1 MRESG
6 ELEKGRLELLRND
19 LAKRLVG
26 FSSDAPTIDIY
37 ELSSSRLHRED
48 FPVPEMLLLML
59 RNFLGWKWYGP
70 REKVRWTV
78 YGTFSGEPIA
88 IELGKFGL
96 NLLSSLALNKSRK
109 RIEGQ
114 LKSAVNIVEK
124 FLKPVLERQVS
135 SGNVTIGNH
144 LNEFVSRYEF
154 FRGQAEKAFRRAK
167 RKAKEKLKEGHEF
180 PQGFISTLMNSY
192 NRSIKAQQ
200 EGFYHS
206 VAMVDAYFS
215 ALEHRL
221 NLLRAFTGVPLPED
235 GFKAFM
241 SKTWN
246 EKLDEL
252 LGANPSPKARK
263 TLQGMRDIKE
273 RIRNPF
279 AHGGYENDKGA
290 LHVHI
295 PSIGTVPGNMTKFGK
310 SSRFSLIPIG
320 ANDHELNCAIFD
332 DVDKLLS
339 MGHLAGAYRLMEA
352 GIDPSFDEES
362 LQSYKEATSGGEEAL
377 ERFIDHWSHLW
388 ELHTNMDY

>member
-1 MRESG
+1 MPENA
-6 ELEKGRLELLRND
+6 EWEKGQLGLLRID
-19 LAKRLVG
+19 LAKALKG
-26 FSSDAPTIDIY
+26 FSSDALTIDIY
-37 ELSSSRLHRED
+37 ELSGSRLPRDD

-59 RNFLGWKWYGP
+59 RNFLGWRWYGP
-70 REKVRWTV
+70 GEKVRWTV

-96 NLLSSLALNKSRK
+96 TLLSSPALNKSQK

-114 LKSAVNIVEK
+114 LKSSVKIVEK
-124 FLKPVLERQVS
+124 FIKPVLEQQIF
-135 SGNVTIGNH
+135 SGNVGLGNH
-144 LNEFVSRYEF
+144 LTEFVSRYEF
-154 FRGQAEKAFRRAK
+154 FRSQADKAFRRAK
-167 RKAKEKLKEGHEF
+167 RKVKEKPTAGNEHPEGI
-180 PQGFISTLMNSY
+180 ISVLMLGY
-192 NRSIKAQQ
+192 NRSMKAQQ

-252 LGANPSPKARK
+252 LGTNPSPKARK

-295 PSIGTVPGNMTKFGK
+295 PSIGTIPGNITKFGK
-310 SSRFSLIPIG
+310 SARFSLIPIG
-320 ANDHELNCAIFD
+320 ANDHELNCTVFD
-332 DVDKLLS
+332 EVDKLLS

-362 LQSYKEATSGGEEAL
+362 LQSYKEAISGGEEAL

>member
-1 MRESG
+1 MSENG
-6 ELEKGRLELLRND
+6 ALEKGRLELLRND
-19 LAKRLVG
+19 LAKRLEG
-26 FSSDAPTIDIY
+26 FSSNAPAIDIY
-37 ELSSSRLHRED
+37 ELSGSRLPRED

-59 RNFLGWKWYGP
+59 RNFLGWKWSGP

-96 NLLSSLALNKSRK
+96 TMLSSPALSKSRK
-109 RIEGQ
+109 RIKGQ

-124 FLKPVLERQVS
+124 FIRPALEEQVS
-135 SGNVTIGNH
+135 SGKVTIGNH
-144 LNEFVSRYEF
+144 LTEFVSRYEF
-154 FRGQAEKAFRRAK
+154 FRDQAEKAFRRAE
-167 RKAKEKLKEGHEF
+167 RKAKEKPKGGNGLPEGI
-180 PQGFISTLMNSY
+180 ISVLMHGY
-192 NRSIKAQQ
+192 NRSMKAQQ

-246 EKLDEL
+246 GKLDEL
-252 LGANPSPKARK
+252 LGATPSPEARK

-295 PSIGTVPGNMTKFGK
+295 PSIGTIPGNITKFGK
-310 SSRFSLIPIG
+310 SARFSLIPIG
-320 ANDHELNCAIFD
+320 ANDHELNCAVFD
-332 DVDKLLS
+332 EVDKLMS
-339 MGHLAGAYRLMEA
+339 TGHLAGAYRLMEA

-362 LQSYKEATSGGEEAL
+362 LHSYREAISGGEEEL
-377 ERFIDHWSHLW
+377 EAFIDHWNYMW
-388 ELHTNMDY
+388 ELHDNMDY

>member
-1 MRESG
+1 MPENA
-6 ELEKGRLELLRND
+6 EWEKGQLELLRID
-19 LAKRLVG
+19 LAKALKG

-37 ELSSSRLHRED
+37 ELSGSRLPRDD

-59 RNFLGWKWYGP
+59 RNFLGWRWYGP
-70 REKVRWTV
+70 GEKVRWTV

-96 NLLSSLALNKSRK
+96 TLLSSPALNKSQK

-114 LKSAVNIVEK
+114 LKSAVKIVEK
-124 FLKPVLERQVS
+124 FIKPVLEQQIF
-135 SGNVTIGNH
+135 SGNVGLGNH
-144 LNEFVSRYEF
+144 LTEFVSRYEF
-154 FRGQAEKAFRRAK
+154 FRSQADKAFRRAK
-167 RKAKEKLKEGHEF
+167 RKVKEKPTAGNEHPEGI
-180 PQGFISTLMNSY
+180 ISVLMLGY
-192 NRSIKAQQ
+192 NRSMKAQQ

-295 PSIGTVPGNMTKFGK
+295 PSIGTIPGNITKFGK
-310 SSRFSLIPIG
+310 SARFSLIPIG
-320 ANDHELNCAIFD
+320 ANDHELNCTVFD
-332 DVDKLLS
+332 EVDKLLS

-362 LQSYKEATSGGEEAL
+362 LQSYKEGISGGDEAL

>member
-1 MRESG
+1 MPENA
-6 ELEKGRLELLRND
+6 EWEKGQLGLLRID
-19 LAKRLVG
+19 LAKTLKG

-37 ELSSSRLHRED
+37 ELSGSRLRRDD

-59 RNFLGWKWYGP
+59 RNFLGWRWYGP
-70 REKVRWTV
+70 GEKVRWTV

-96 NLLSSLALNKSRK
+96 TLLSSPALNKSQK

-114 LKSAVNIVEK
+114 LKSAVKIVEK
-124 FLKPVLERQVS
+124 FIKPVLEQQIF
-135 SGNVTIGNH
+135 SGNVGLGNH
-144 LNEFVSRYEF
+144 LTEFVSRYEF
-154 FRGQAEKAFRRAK
+154 FRSQADKAFRRAK
-167 RKAKEKLKEGHEF
+167 RKVKEKPTAGNEHPEGI
-180 PQGFISTLMNSY
+180 ISVLMLGY
-192 NRSIKAQQ
+192 NRSMKAQQ

-295 PSIGTVPGNMTKFGK
+295 PSIGTIPGNITKFGK
-310 SSRFSLIPIG
+310 SARFSLIPIG
-320 ANDHELNCAIFD
+320 ANDHELNCTVFD
-332 DVDKLLS
+332 EVDKLLS

-362 LQSYKEATSGGEEAL
+362 LQSYKEGISGGDEAL

>member
-1 MRESG
+1 MPENA
-6 ELEKGRLELLRND
+6 EWEKGQLGLLRID
-19 LAKRLVG
+19 LAKALKG

-37 ELSSSRLHRED
+37 ELSGSRLRRDD

-59 RNFLGWKWYGP
+59 RNFLGWRWYGP
-70 REKVRWTV
+70 GEKVRWTV

-96 NLLSSLALNKSRK
+96 TLLSSPALNKSQK

-114 LKSAVNIVEK
+114 LKSAVKIVEK
-124 FLKPVLERQVS
+124 FIKPVLEQQIF
-135 SGNVTIGNH
+135 SGNVGLGNH
-144 LNEFVSRYEF
+144 LTEFVSRYEF
-154 FRGQAEKAFRRAK
+154 FRSQADKAFRRAK
-167 RKAKEKLKEGHEF
+167 RKVKEKPTAGNEHPEGI
-180 PQGFISTLMNSY
+180 ISVLMLGY
-192 NRSIKAQQ
+192 NRSMKAQQ

-295 PSIGTVPGNMTKFGK
+295 PSIGTIPGNITKFGK
-310 SSRFSLIPIG
+310 SARFSLIPIG
-320 ANDHELNCAIFD
+320 ANDHELNCTVFD
-332 DVDKLLS
+332 EVDKLLS

-352 GIDPSFDEES
+352 GIDPSFNEES
-362 LQSYKEATSGGEEAL
+362 LQSYKEGISGGDEAL

>member
-1 MRESG
+1 MPENA
-6 ELEKGRLELLRND
+6 EWEKGQLGLLRID
-19 LAKRLVG
+19 LAKALKG

-37 ELSSSRLHRED
+37 ELSGSRLPRDD

-59 RNFLGWKWYGP
+59 RNFLGWRWYGP
-70 REKVRWTV
+70 GEKVRWTV

-96 NLLSSLALNKSRK
+96 TLLSSPALNKSQK

-114 LKSAVNIVEK
+114 LKSAVKIVEK
-124 FLKPVLERQVS
+124 FIKPVLEQQIF
-135 SGNVTIGNH
+135 SGNVGLGNH
-144 LNEFVSRYEF
+144 LTEFVSRYEF
-154 FRGQAEKAFRRAK
+154 FRSQADKAFRRAK
-167 RKAKEKLKEGHEF
+167 RKVKEKPTAGNEHPEGI
-180 PQGFISTLMNSY
+180 ISVLMLGY
-192 NRSIKAQQ
+192 NRSMKAQQ

-295 PSIGTVPGNMTKFGK
+295 PSIGTIPGNITKFGK
-310 SSRFSLIPIG
+310 SARFSLIPIG
-320 ANDHELNCAIFD
+320 ANDHELNCTVFD
-332 DVDKLLS
+332 EVDKLLS

-362 LQSYKEATSGGEEAL
+362 LQSYKEAISGGEEAL

>member
-1 MRESG
+1 MAEND
-6 ELEKGRLELLRND
+6 ELERDRLEVLRND
-19 LAKRLVG
+19 LAKRLAG
-26 FSSDAPTIDIY
+26 FSSEAPAIDVY
-37 ELSSSRLHRED
+37 ELNGPRLPREE

-59 RNFLGWKWYGP
+59 RNILGWKWSGP
-70 REKVRWTV
+70 REKVGWTV
-78 YGTFSGEPIA
+78 YGTFNGEPIA

-96 NLLSSLALNKSRK
+96 TMLKSPALSGSRK

-114 LKSAVNIVEK
+114 LKSAVNLVER
-124 FLKPVLERQVS
+124 FIKPTLEEQVS
-135 SGNVTIGNH
+135 SGKVTIGNY
-144 LNEFVSRYEF
+144 LGEFMSRYEF
-154 FRGQAEKAFRRAK
+154 FRSQADKAFRRAE
-167 RKAKEKLKEGHEF
+167 RKTKEKPKGGNEF
-180 PQGFISTLMNSY
+180 PGGIMSALMYSY
-192 NRSIKAQQ
+192 SRSMNAQQ

-221 NLLRAFTGVPLPED
+221 NLLRAFTGVPFPEG

-246 EKLDEL
+246 EKLDEI
-252 LGANPSPKARK
+252 LGVNPSPGARK

-295 PSIGTVPGNMTKFGK
+295 PSIGTIPGNITKFGK
-310 SSRFSLIPIG
+310 SARFSLIPVG
-320 ANDHELNCAIFD
+320 ANDHELNCALFD
-332 DVDKLLS
+332 EVDKLLCVD
-339 MGHLAGAYRLMEA
+339 HLAGPYRLMKA

-362 LQSYKEATSGGEEAL
+362 LHSYREAISGGEEAL
-377 ERFIDHWSHLW
+377 EGFIDHWNHMW

>member
-1 MRESG
+1 MPENA
-6 ELEKGRLELLRND
+6 EWEKGQLGLLRID
-19 LAKRLVG
+19 LAKALKG

-37 ELSSSRLHRED
+37 ELSGSRLRRDD

-59 RNFLGWKWYGP
+59 RNFLGWRWYGP
-70 REKVRWTV
+70 GEKVRWTV

-96 NLLSSLALNKSRK
+96 TLLSSPALNKSQK

-114 LKSAVNIVEK
+114 LKSAVKIVEK
-124 FLKPVLERQVS
+124 FIKPVLEQQIF
-135 SGNVTIGNH
+135 SGNVGLGNH
-144 LNEFVSRYEF
+144 LTEFVSRYEF
-154 FRGQAEKAFRRAK
+154 FRSQADKAFRRAK
-167 RKAKEKLKEGHEF
+167 RKVKEKPTAGNEHPEGI
-180 PQGFISTLMNSY
+180 ISVLMLGY
-192 NRSIKAQQ
+192 NRSMKAQQ

-295 PSIGTVPGNMTKFGK
+295 PSIGTIPGNITKFGK
-310 SSRFSLIPIG
+310 SARFSLIPIG
-320 ANDHELNCAIFD
+320 ANDHELNCTVFD
-332 DVDKLLS
+332 EVDKLLS

-362 LQSYKEATSGGEEAL
+362 LQSYKEGISGGDEAL

>member
-1 MRESG
+1 MPENA
-6 ELEKGRLELLRND
+6 EWEKGQLGLLRID
-19 LAKRLVG
+19 LAKALKG

-37 ELSSSRLHRED
+37 ELSGSRLRRDD

-59 RNFLGWKWYGP
+59 RNFLGWRWYGP
-70 REKVRWTV
+70 GEKVRWTV

-96 NLLSSLALNKSRK
+96 TLLSSPALNKSQK

-114 LKSAVNIVEK
+114 LKSAVKIVEK
-124 FLKPVLERQVS
+124 FIKPVLEQQIF
-135 SGNVTIGNH
+135 SGNVGLGNH
-144 LNEFVSRYEF
+144 LTEFVSRYEF
-154 FRGQAEKAFRRAK
+154 FRSQADKAFRRAK
-167 RKAKEKLKEGHEF
+167 RKVKEKPTAGNEHPEGI
-180 PQGFISTLMNSY
+180 ISMLMLGY
-192 NRSIKAQQ
+192 NRSMKAQQ

-295 PSIGTVPGNMTKFGK
+295 PSIGTIPGNITKFGK
-310 SSRFSLIPIG
+310 SARFSLIPIG
-320 ANDHELNCAIFD
+320 ANDHELNCTVFD
-332 DVDKLLS
+332 EVDKLLS

-362 LQSYKEATSGGEEAL
+362 LQSYKEGISGGDEAL

>member
-1 MRESG
+1 MSENG
-6 ELEKGRLELLRND
+6 ELEKDRLELLRCD
-19 LAKRLVG
+19 LAKRLEG
-26 FSSDAPTIDIY
+26 FSSNAPAINVY
-37 ELSSSRLHRED
+37 ELSSSRLAREN

-59 RNFLGWKWYGP
+59 RNFLGWKWSGP

-78 YGTFSGEPIA
+78 YGTFHGEPVA

-96 NLLSSLALNKSRK
+96 TMLRSHALSKSK
-109 RIEGQ
+109 QRIEGQ

-124 FLKPVLERQVS
+124 FIKPVLEQQVS

-144 LNEFVSRYEF
+144 LSEFVSRYEF
-154 FRGQAEKAFRRAK
+154 FRGQADKAFRLAE
-167 RKAKEKLKEGHEF
+167 RKAKEKPKGGNESPEGI
-180 PQGFISTLMNSY
+180 ISALMHGYS
-192 NRSIKAQQ
+192 RSMKVQQ

-221 NLLRAFTGVPLPED
+221 NLLRAFTGAPLPED
-235 GFKAFM
+235 GFKDFM
-241 SKTWN
+241 SKNWN

-252 LGANPSPKARK
+252 LGANPSPAARK
-263 TLQGMRDIKE
+263 TLQGMREIKE

-295 PSIGTVPGNMTKFGK
+295 PSIGTIPGNITQFGK
-310 SSRFSLIPIG
+310 SARFSFIPVG
-320 ANDHELNCAIFD
+320 ANDHELNCAVFD
-332 DVDKLLS
+332 DVDKLLC
-339 MGHLAGAYRLMEA
+339 MAHLAGPYRLMEA

-362 LQSYKEATSGGEEAL
+362 LLSYRDAISGGAEAMEE
-377 ERFIDHWSHLW
+377 FIDHWNYMW

>member
-1 MRESG
+1 
-6 ELEKGRLELLRND
+6 
-19 LAKRLVG
+19 
-26 FSSDAPTIDIY
+26 
-37 ELSSSRLHRED
+37 
-48 FPVPEMLLLML
+48 MLLLML
-59 RNFLGWKWYGP
+59 RNFLGWRWYGP
-70 REKVRWTV
+70 GEKVRWTV

-96 NLLSSLALNKSRK
+96 TLLSSPALNKSQK

-114 LKSAVNIVEK
+114 LKSAVKIVEK
-124 FLKPVLERQVS
+124 FIKPVLEQQIF
-135 SGNVTIGNH
+135 SGNVGLGNH
-144 LNEFVSRYEF
+144 LTEFVSRYEF
-154 FRGQAEKAFRRAK
+154 FRSQADKAFRRAK
-167 RKAKEKLKEGHEF
+167 RKVKEKPTAGNEHPEGI
-180 PQGFISTLMNSY
+180 ISVLMLGY
-192 NRSIKAQQ
+192 NRSMKAQQ

-295 PSIGTVPGNMTKFGK
+295 PSIGTIPGNITKFGK
-310 SSRFSLIPIG
+310 SARFSLIPIG
-320 ANDHELNCAIFD
+320 ANDHELNCTVFD
-332 DVDKLLS
+332 EVDKLLS

-362 LQSYKEATSGGEEAL
+362 LQSYKEAISGGEEAL

>member
-1 MRESG
+1 MPEND
-6 ELEKGRLELLRND
+6 EWEKGQLGLLRID
-19 LAKRLVG
+19 LGKALKG

-37 ELSSSRLHRED
+37 ELSGSRLSRED

-59 RNFLGWKWYGP
+59 RNFLGWRWYGP
-70 REKVRWTV
+70 GEKVRWTV

-96 NLLSSLALNKSRK
+96 TLLSSPALSKSQK

-124 FLKPVLERQVS
+124 FIKPVLDQQIL
-135 SGNVTIGNH
+135 SGNVALGNH
-144 LNEFVSRYEF
+144 LTEFVSRYEF

-167 RKAKEKLKEGHEF
+167 RKVKQKPTAGNALPEGI
-180 PQGFISTLMNSY
+180 ISGLMLGY
-192 NRSIKAQQ
+192 NRSMRAQQ

-221 NLLRAFTGVPLPED
+221 NLLRAFTGVPLPEG
-235 GFKAFM
+235 GFKVFM

-252 LGANPSPKARK
+252 LEATPSPEARK

-290 LHVHI
+290 LHVHV
-295 PSIGTVPGNMTKFGK
+295 PSIGTIPGNITKFGK
-310 SSRFSLIPIG
+310 SARFSFIPIG
-320 ANDHELNCAIFD
+320 ANDHELNCAVFD
-332 DVDKLLS
+332 EVDKLLS
-339 MGHLAGAYRLMEA
+339 DGHLAGAHRLMEA

-362 LQSYKEATSGGEEAL
+362 LRSYREAVSGGEKELEA
-377 ERFIDHWSHLW
+377 FIDHWSYMW
-388 ELHTNMDY
+388 ELHANMDY

>member
-1 MRESG
+1 MSENG
-6 ELEKGRLELLRND
+6 ELEKELLELLRND
-19 LAKRLVG
+19 LAKRLEG
-26 FSSDAPTIDIY
+26 FSSNAPAIEIY
-37 ELSSSRLHRED
+37 ELSGSRLPRED

-59 RNFLGWKWYGP
+59 RNFLGWKWSGP

-96 NLLSSLALNKSRK
+96 TMLSSPALSKSRK

-124 FLKPVLERQVS
+124 FIRPALEEQVS
-135 SGNVTIGNH
+135 SGKVTIGNH
-144 LNEFVSRYEF
+144 LSEFVSRYEF
-154 FRGQAEKAFRRAK
+154 FRSQAGKAFRRAE
-167 RKAKEKLKEGHEF
+167 RKAKEKPKGGSEF
-180 PQGFISTLMNSY
+180 PEGIISALMHGYS
-192 NRSIKAQQ
+192 RSMGAQQ

-221 NLLRAFTGVPLPED
+221 NLLRAFTGAPLPEG
-235 GFKAFM
+235 GFKALM

-252 LGANPSPKARK
+252 LGPNPSPETRK

-295 PSIGTVPGNMTKFGK
+295 PSIGTIPGNITKFGK
-310 SSRFSLIPIG
+310 SARFSLIPIG
-320 ANDHELNCAIFD
+320 ANDHELNCAVFD

-339 MGHLAGAYRLMEA
+339 MGHLSGAYRLMEA

-362 LQSYKEATSGGEEAL
+362 LRSYGDAISGGEEAL
-377 ERFIDHWSHLW
+377 EEFIDHWNYMW

>member
-1 MRESG
+1 MPENA
-6 ELEKGRLELLRND
+6 EWEKGQLGLLRID
-19 LAKRLVG
+19 LAKALKG

-37 ELSSSRLHRED
+37 ELSGSRLPRDD

-59 RNFLGWKWYGP
+59 RNFLGWRWYGP
-70 REKVRWTV
+70 GEKVRWTV

-96 NLLSSLALNKSRK
+96 TLLSSPALNKSQK

-114 LKSAVNIVEK
+114 LKSAVKIVEK
-124 FLKPVLERQVS
+124 FIKPVLEQQIF
-135 SGNVTIGNH
+135 SGNVGLGNH
-144 LNEFVSRYEF
+144 LTEFVSRYEF
-154 FRGQAEKAFRRAK
+154 FRSQADKAFRRAK
-167 RKAKEKLKEGHEF
+167 RKVKEKPTAGNEHPEGI
-180 PQGFISTLMNSY
+180 ISVLMLGY
-192 NRSIKAQQ
+192 NRSMKAQQ

-252 LGANPSPKARK
+252 LGTNPSPKARK

-295 PSIGTVPGNMTKFGK
+295 PSIGTIPGNITKFGK
-310 SSRFSLIPIG
+310 SARFSLIPIG
-320 ANDHELNCAIFD
+320 ANDHELNCTVFD
-332 DVDKLLS
+332 EVDKLLS

-362 LQSYKEATSGGEEAL
+362 LQSYKEAISGGEEAL